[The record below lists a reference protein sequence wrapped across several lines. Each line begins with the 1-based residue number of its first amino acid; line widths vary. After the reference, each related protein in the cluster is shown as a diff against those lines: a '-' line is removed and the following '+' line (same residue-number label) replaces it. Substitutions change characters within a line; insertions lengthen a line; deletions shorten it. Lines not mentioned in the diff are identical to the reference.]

1 MRGEYTCRN
10 NFEEEVK
17 KLIANITEVP
27 VEKLT
32 PDADFFKDLGID
44 SLKAI
49 EIVAAFEKKYR
60 IIIPEKDIPNIRNLR
75 TDNEYTK
82 HLKKD

>member
-1 MRGEYTCRN
+1 MSN

-17 KLIANITEVP
+17 NLVADILEIP

-32 PDADFFKDLGID
+32 PEADFFNDLNVD

-60 IIIPEKDIPNIRNLR
+60 VVIPEKDIPNIRNLGQII
-75 TDNEYTK
+75 EYTK
-82 HLKKD
+82 NLKMN